1 MASSQQP
8 DTTPDK
14 RIEPGILTDLR
25 LDDDSR
31 EPKEPAAQRMLS
43 ITLLISLFAHVVI
56 LALAAY
62 AAKHDTQRPD
72 PIVAQPSIQIRFRQP
87 PHPPAPRAEQ
97 QTTTEPDMPLNEPTA
112 PVEETASAEAITPAE
127 NVTAEADAAPAE
139 TITETPTASPPR
151 IQAPS
156 LTDLRTAA
164 RNRVEQD
171 RRSRSTHP
179 DCLVRE
185 RRNAYLDCGD
195 EQEYDYA
202 SAGQNDTVAFFT
214 PALPA
219 ESDNGVEA
227 RTSTGARVKAAI
239 DMFDNQLGTTQT
251 KKRIM
256 NFP

>member
-1 MASSQQP
+1 MASSQLP
-8 DTTPDK
+8 DTTPEK

-31 EPKEPAAQRMLS
+31 APAEPAAHRMLS
-43 ITLLISLFAHVVI
+43 VTLLISVFAHVII

-62 AAKHDTQRPD
+62 AAKRDTLRPEA
-72 PIVAQPSIQIRFRQP
+72 IVAQPSIQIRFRQNP
-87 PHPPAPRAEQ
+87 QPPAPRAEQ
-97 QTTTEPDMPLNEPTA
+97 QTTTEPVMPSGESAA
-112 PVEETASAEAITPAE
+112 PVEETAAAQAILPAE
-127 NVTAEADAAPAE
+127 TITAEPDAAPAE
-139 TITETPTASPPR
+139 SIAEIPAPTPPR

-164 RNRVEQD
+164 RNRAEQD

-179 DCLVRE
+179 DCLTRE

-195 EQEYDYA
+195 EQAYDYT

-214 PALPA
+214 PTLPA
-219 ESDNGVEA
+219 EPDNGVEEITA
-227 RTSTGARVKAAI
+227 TGARVKAAI